1 MNNLITITDDFKEEY
16 FTGRF
21 KDYYSEIINNN
32 EYENFC
38 RVDDIIYRRN
48 IIINKWIHVCTSN
61 TWKSYLE
68 EIIRNEQYF
77 TKTLKQVENKFRKY
91 FDDIIRYRK
100 DNKGKFSW
108 KFVCKCYTDKDGQC
122 YSYATEGI
130 YCKKD
135 QSFIPTKKE
144 KIIVEQS
151 IAKKEKIIVEQST
164 VIKKETIYQTEGYQI
179 SQQLDKENYFNLP
192 IGVNATE
199 GLNKKINT
207 IGDVNNK
214 NKK

>member
-77 TKTLKQVENKFRKY
+77 TKTLKQVENK
-91 FDDIIRYRK
+91 
-100 DNKGKFSW
+100 
-108 KFVCKCYTDKDGQC
+108 
-122 YSYATEGI
+122 A
-130 YCKKD
+130 
-135 QSFIPTKKE
+135 
-144 KIIVEQS
+144 
-151 IAKKEKIIVEQST
+151 A
-164 VIKKETIYQTEGYQI
+164 
-179 SQQLDKENYFNLP
+179 
-192 IGVNATE
+192 
-199 GLNKKINT
+199 
-207 IGDVNNK
+207 
-214 NKK
+214 